1 MISVNIFK
9 TFRSVTLSSSAD
21 VDPCNPLPPPSPT
34 EDKIDPAVDSALEL
48 VGDKLPDDE
57 IDSICEAA
65 ARVKILL
72 ESDVRDAT
80 ALKQANH
87 TLDEATQTLAALL
100 VEAAFE

>member
-1 MISVNIFK
+1 MK
-9 TFRSVTLSSSAD
+9 T
-21 VDPCNPLPPPSPT
+21 
-34 EDKIDPAVDSALEL
+34 
-48 VGDKLPDDE
+48 
-57 IDSICEAA
+57 
-65 ARVKILL
+65 LL